1 MLTQEQAV
9 GMSSG
14 AQLTYAYDLGDRIT
28 QITYPSGRIVQFGRD
43 AKGRVN
49 LVQTKSAASVGTWTV
64 LADSIAYEPFGS
76 VKAMR
81 LGDGLSAANDWGND
95 GRLTGRKRMSVA
107 LAISGQKPHNQHSGW
122 SMDG

>member
-1 MLTQEQAV
+1 MQ
-9 GMSSG
+9 
-14 AQLTYAYDLGDRIT
+14 Y
-28 QITYPSGRIVQFGRD
+28 GRD

-49 LVQTKSAASVGTWTV
+49 LVQTKSAGSVGAWTV

-107 LAISGQKPHNQHSGW
+107 LAISGQKPHNKHSGW